1 MLVWVLVTKGVKK
14 HVLGISKMVL
24 KSKKERGKRVW
35 GNKGTTEV
43 LPELGMRRKGNR

>member
-1 MLVWVLVTKGVKK
+1 MVWALVKK
-14 HVLGISKMVL
+14 RVKKQVLGISKMVL

-43 LPELGMRRKGNR
+43 LSELGMR